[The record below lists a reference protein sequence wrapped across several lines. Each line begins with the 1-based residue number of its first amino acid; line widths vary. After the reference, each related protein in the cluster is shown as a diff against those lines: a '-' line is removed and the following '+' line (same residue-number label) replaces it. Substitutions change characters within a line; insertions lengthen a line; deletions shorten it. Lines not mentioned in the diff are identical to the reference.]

1 MGADLLSVRPE
12 LVEGLLDG
20 RWWLDGLHAGGC
32 PAATYF
38 LLLRQKKVSKEKA
51 SRMRRPCAALRAHCV
66 ARSGRGLARTRLRLK
81 QSRAL
86 IRPALRY
93 SPTHNGVGDSAA
105 RPALPGIAA
114 RGDIDC
120 IPPVQCG
127 AQRHEHCLLPP
138 TPSGCAEERR
148 AGRIRTGDC
157 LSRRRVRARSRPDRA
172 PQVARSKAEGRRQRG
187 RLFFA
192 YFLLASQ
199 KKVSSRRATPG
210 PTKPR
215 ASKC

>member
-1 MGADLLSVRPE
+1 MGAESLSVRTE

-20 RWWLDGLHAGGC
+20 RGLLACLHAGGC
-32 PAATYF
+32 PAATHF

-51 SRMRRPCAALRAHCV
+51 SRMRRPCAALRARCV

-93 SPTHNGVGDSAA
+93 SPTHNGVGGSAA

-114 RGDIDC
+114 RGETLVS
-120 IPPVQCG
+120 PVQCG
-127 AQRHEHCLLPP
+127 AKRHEHCLRHAPP
-138 TPSGCAEERR
+138 PSGCAEERTAR
-148 AGRIRTGDC
+148 RIRTGDC
-157 LSRRRVRARSRPDRA
+157 LSRRRVRARPRLDRA
-172 PQVARSKAEGRRQRG
+172 PQVARSVAEGRRQRG
-187 RLFFA
+187 RLFFD

-199 KKVSSRRATPG
+199 KKVSCRRATPG
-210 PTKPR
+210 MQE
-215 ASKC
+215 AQKC

>member
-1 MGADLLSVRPE
+1 LGASF
-12 LVEGLLDG
+12 LDG
-20 RWWLDGLHAGGC
+20 RHAGGC
-32 PAATYF
+32 PAATHF

-51 SRMRRPCAALRAHCV
+51 SRMRRPCALLRARCV

-93 SPTHNGVGDSAA
+93 SPTHSGVGGSAA

-114 RGDIDC
+114 HRCGGA
-120 IPPVQCG
+120 PAVQCG
-127 AQRHEHCLLPP
+127 APRHEHCLPLPP
-138 TPSGCAEERR
+138 PSGCAEERR
-148 AGRIRTGDC
+148 ARRVRTGDC
-157 LSRRRVRARSRPDRA
+157 LSRRRVRARPRLVRA
-172 PQVARSKAEGRRQRG
+172 PQVARSAAKGRIQRG

-199 KKVSSRRATPG
+199 KKVSCRRATPG
-210 PTKPR
+210 TCQ
-215 ASKC
+215 AGAIKC

>member
-1 MGADLLSVRPE
+1 MGAEFLSVRTE
-12 LVEGLLDG
+12 LVEGLRL
-20 RWWLDGLHAGGC
+20 LDGLHAGGC
-32 PAATYF
+32 PAATHF

-51 SRMRRPCAALRAHCV
+51 SRMRRPYAALRARCV
-66 ARSGRGLARTRLRLK
+66 ARSVRGLARTRLRLK

-93 SPTHNGVGDSAA
+93 SPTHNGVGGSAA

-114 RGDIDC
+114 SGETVVS
-120 IPPVQCG
+120 PVQCG
-127 AQRHEHCLLPP
+127 AQRHEHCLPLSP
-138 TPSGCAEERR
+138 PSGCAEEHR
-148 AGRIRTGDC
+148 ARRIRTGDC
-157 LSRRRVRARSRPDRA
+157 LSRRRVRARPRLDRA
-172 PQVARSKAEGRRQRG
+172 PQVARSAAKGRIQRG